1 MGIDQE
7 SIKQYIGWKS
17 NRMFHHYT
25 VGNDMCS
32 RYSSANFL
40 IPEFIASNKNS
51 KPEETKFLRHIPEL
65 NIQ

>member
-32 RYSSANFL
+32 RYSSAKALSVKQSKTPRQKIDEDYKDYLNFRK
-40 IPEFIASNKNS
+40 FI
-51 KPEETKFLRHIPEL
+51 EC
-65 NIQ
+65 